1 MLIGQLRIGD
11 FFIADP
17 NLHQDPAFPHCCL
30 SKWSLQESFAFVP
43 SSQMA
48 EMFARFIFQNRLDI
62 YFFFA
67 VFYTFLLFLF
77 FSFVAIL

>member
-17 NLHQDPAFPHCCL
+17 DLHQDPAFPHCCL

-43 SSQMA
+43 SSL
-48 EMFARFIFQNRLDI
+48 RWLK
-62 YFFFA
+62 
-67 VFYTFLLFLF
+67 FLLGS
-77 FSFVAIL
+77 FSKIG